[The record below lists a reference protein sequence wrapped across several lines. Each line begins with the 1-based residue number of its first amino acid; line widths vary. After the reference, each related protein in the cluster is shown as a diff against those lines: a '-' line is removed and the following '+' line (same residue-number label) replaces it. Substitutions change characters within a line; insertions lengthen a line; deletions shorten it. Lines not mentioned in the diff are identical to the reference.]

1 MNSTNI
7 EYNKEYLQRKNSGR
21 IKECFYCS
29 KNKCIQSHSISQSHC
44 LYRLAEEIEGQKGVY
59 GFDSIIWDWSN

>member
-7 EYNKEYLQRKNSGR
+7 EYNKERSQHENYGR

-29 KNKCIQSHSISQSHC
+29 KNKYIQSHSISQSHC
-44 LYRLAEEIEGQKGVY
+44 LYRLAEEIEG
-59 GFDSIIWDWSN
+59 